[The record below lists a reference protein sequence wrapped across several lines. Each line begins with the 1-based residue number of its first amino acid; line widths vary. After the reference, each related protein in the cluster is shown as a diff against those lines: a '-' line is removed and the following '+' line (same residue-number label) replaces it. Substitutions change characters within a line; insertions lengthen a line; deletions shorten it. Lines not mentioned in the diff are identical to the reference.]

1 MSGAAE
7 HVRYCPF
14 CGVDEGGHFEV
25 FGVIY
30 KSPDG
35 KRYIQQAV
43 TCRESGLTF
52 FVCDEIKPAAKAAPT
67 LPHRPEDC
75 PETMA
80 RIMKSAFGGEGEG

>member
-7 HVRYCPF
+7 HVKFCPF
-14 CGVDEGGHFEV
+14 CGVDDAGHFEV

-30 KSPDG
+30 NSPDG

-52 FVCDEIKPAAKAAPT
+52 FVCDEMKPAAALGGRAP
-67 LPHRPEDC
+67 HKPEDC
-75 PETMA
+75 PEFMG
-80 RIMKSAFGGEGEG
+80 RIRNRVEGEG